1 MEAVSP
7 FEMAYRGYVASLEG
21 VHATENAEAHRGRD
35 RNKR

>member
-1 MEAVSP
+1 VSP

-21 VHATENAEAHRGRD
+21 DNVAEHAATHRRRD